1 MHIFLKKAKREPVF
15 ILLAAIL
22 VLASAFSCLGF
33 GAWESAMR
41 QVRSIEG
48 SYTTIA
54 VPVGAPSDPAAGAM
68 EYVMDENGNTV
79 GQIRPQYNEDGSQ
92 LLRPRDGRAAK
103 DSLPIGRYNGRR
115 TQRAAGREQQLRRRD
130 AC

>member
-15 ILLAAIL
+15 ILLAVIL

-41 QVRSIEG
+41 QVRSIDG

-54 VPVGAPSDPAAGAM
+54 VPVGAPADPAA
-68 EYVMDENGNTV
+68 NR
-79 GQIRPQYNEDGSQ
+79 Q
-92 LLRPRDGRAAK
+92 
-103 DSLPIGRYNGRR
+103 
-115 TQRAAGREQQLRRRD
+115 
-130 AC
+130 